1 MSTKENNKNFYDE
14 ILHYFNIVET
24 EILMCFSK
32 VFDSQI
38 HYII

>member
-32 VFDSQI
+32 FLALKFTT
-38 HYII
+38 